1 MTLEQSIAPDLLAFR
16 IDTIPYSI
24 YVAYSLIFL
33 KMSLHEGIWIPFFI
47 GWNWMISCEVLG
59 PTTFG
64 PMILFEL
71 HSSGL
76 SGPFDE
82 KGGKWEYGNDKRN

>member
-24 YVAYSLIFL
+24 YVAYSLNVL
-33 KMSLHEGIWIPFFI
+33 KISLHEGIWIPFFI
-47 GWNWMISCEVLG
+47 GWNGSISSEVPA

-64 PMILFEL
+64 PMIIARDFL
-71 HSSGL
+71 
-76 SGPFDE
+76 
-82 KGGKWEYGNDKRN
+82 